1 MRMNASFSHLVC
13 KILMEQNQWALHLF
27 LCGLDQTVKQTGN
40 DVIPARATLQEV
52 LLDLPSWERDLRIP
66 IQLNWIFFAECIFFL
81 FVYRYYK

>member
-1 MRMNASFSHLVC
+1 MRMDAIFSHSLC

-52 LLDLPSWERDLRIP
+52 LLDLPSWEWDLLIP
-66 IQLNWIFFAECIFFL
+66 IQLNWIFFVECNFL
-81 FVYRYYK
+81 FYFIFV